1 MAHPGPGPGT
11 GPGTGTGTG
20 GRPALVWFDLLAPT
34 PQEIREVEHA
44 TGLHVPGREELSEIE
59 TSSRLR
65 VMDEALYLSAPQVYR
80 AVATRMPGTTPVGFV
95 LTPGFLIT
103 VRFEQLTAFGLFSE
117 GLAAVPVA
125 DGPAAF
131 VGLAEAII
139 DRMADVLETVGGEL
153 DLISNR
159 VFHADSPARRRPAS
173 EDADLR
179 AVLRRIGAA
188 GDLASRIR
196 DGLLGIGRILPYVSG
211 MRAAWLSPDL
221 LRRLETAR
229 QDMASLV
236 DYDTHLV
243 NKVQFLLDATIGL
256 IGIEQN
262 NVFKLLTVA
271 SVIGIPPTLIAGMY
285 GMNFKNMPEY
295 DWAWGYPY
303 ALVLLLL
310 SAVIPWVWFKRKG
323 WL

>member
-1 MAHPGPGPGT
+1 MLTAHPG
-11 GPGTGTGTG
+11 TG
-20 GRPALVWFDLLAPT
+20 GAVVWFDLLNPT
-34 PQEIREVEHA
+34 AEDVREVERA
-44 TGLHVPGREELSEIE
+44 TALHVPTREELSEIE

-65 VMDEALYLSAPQVYR
+65 AVGEALYLSAPLVYR
-80 AVATRMPGTTPVGFV
+80 AEGTRMPGTTPAGFV
-95 LTPGFLIT
+95 LAPGVLVTI
-103 VRFEQLTAFGLFSE
+103 RFEALTAFTLFAE
-117 GLAAVPVA
+117 RCAAEPMA

-139 DRMADVLETVGGEL
+139 DRMADVLEGVGGEL
-153 DLISNR
+153 DRISQR
-159 VFHADSPARRRPAS
+159 VFHTEVKEVSRLRRPAA

-179 AVLRRIGAA
+179 VLLRRIGAA

-196 DGLLGIGRILPYVSG
+196 DGLLGIGRILPYVGG
-211 MRAAWLSPDL
+211 MRAAWLPPDL
-221 LRRLETAR
+221 MRRLETAR
-229 QDMASLV
+229 QDMASLA
-236 DYDTHLV
+236 DYDAHLL

-285 GMNFKNMPEY
+285 GMNFKGMPEY

-303 ALVLLLL
+303 ALLLLLL

>member
-1 MAHPGPGPGT
+1 MLMAHPGAGDD
-11 GPGTGTGTG
+11 
-20 GRPALVWFDLLAPT
+20 GRPAVVWFDLMDPT
-34 PQEIREVEHA
+34 AEEIREVEHA

-59 TSSRLR
+59 SSSRLR
-65 VMDEALYLSAPQVYR
+65 MVGEALYLSAPLVYR
-80 AVATRMPGTTPVGFV
+80 AEATRMPGTTPVGFV
-95 LTPGFLIT
+95 LTRGFLIT
-103 VRFEQLTAFGLFSE
+103 VRFEVLTAFSLFAE
-117 GLAAVPVA
+117 RLADEAVC
-125 DGPAAF
+125 DGPAVF

-153 DLISNR
+153 DQVSRR
-159 VFHADSPARRRPAS
+159 VFHTEMGVVAKRRPVT

-179 AVLRRIGAA
+179 VLLRRIGAA

-196 DGLLGIGRILPYVSG
+196 DGLLGIGRILPYVTG

-221 LRRLETAR
+221 LRRMETAR
-229 QDMASLV
+229 QDMASLA
-236 DYDTHLV
+236 DYDGHLV

-285 GMNFKNMPEY
+285 GMNFKGIPEY